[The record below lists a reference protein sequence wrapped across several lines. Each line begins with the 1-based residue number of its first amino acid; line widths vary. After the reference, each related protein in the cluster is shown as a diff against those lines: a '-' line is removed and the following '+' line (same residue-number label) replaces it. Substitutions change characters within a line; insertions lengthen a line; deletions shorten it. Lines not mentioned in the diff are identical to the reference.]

1 MSMSKLNNRQICQ
14 NTAERW
20 VSLWSKNKE
29 IDKLKSV
36 SKFDIDY
43 FKFKVEEAVQNMNA
57 VRDNGNGKTTVLCT
71 NHCAW
76 REMGFR
82 VQPFPKE
89 IALAQRKCVR
99 CPKHENGILQ
109 QKRKFIR
116 DLKKHLQ
123 ILWGQ
128 QCQKKFE
135 IKLDKGTETSSQL
148 YLENK
153 IKEKKK
159 LPRSNSEKLG
169 QEIIWKCN
177 KELVFR
183 NLTKTVC
190 DLEKEIIKRQF
201 LRKKRAKLQTCKGE
215 EEGQVGLKVES
226 YADLDVTSIAK
237 IQQVQL
243 QRLHVLLGRGSGS
256 QKPGSNSGTP
266 GGEKKKGGGKENT
279 AHPDTKSGET

>member
-1 MSMSKLNNRQICQ
+1 MSMSKLNKRQICQ

-29 IDKLKSV
+29 IDKSKSV
-36 SKFDIDY
+36 SKFDVDY
-43 FKFKVEEAVQNMNA
+43 FKFKVDEAVQNMNA
-57 VRDNGNGKTTVLCT
+57 VRENGKTTVLCT

-89 IALAQRKCVR
+89 IALTQKMCVR

-123 ILWGQ
+123 ILRGQ
-128 QCQKKFE
+128 QYQKKSE
-135 IKLDKGTETSSQL
+135 IKLDKGTDSSVQL

-153 IKEKKK
+153 IELKKK
-159 LPRSNSEKLG
+159 LSRSDSEKLG
-169 QEIIWKCN
+169 QEIIWNCN
-177 KELVFR
+177 KQVVFR

-190 DLEKEIIKRQF
+190 DLEKEIRKRQF
-201 LRKKRAKLQTCKGE
+201 LRKKKAKLQT
-215 EEGQVGLKVES
+215 
-226 YADLDVTSIAK
+226 
-237 IQQVQL
+237 
-243 QRLHVLLGRGSGS
+243 
-256 QKPGSNSGTP
+256 
-266 GGEKKKGGGKENT
+266 
-279 AHPDTKSGET
+279 